1 LTPPASTA
9 DAAAAADD
17 RSARTPVGA
26 EGPAWRK
33 RVRRRRCWGRG
44 QEEERG
50 RMVKVEEMA
59 AGATGSVAMARARA
73 RRQQRAVRISGRMA
87 AAAAAFLCAG
97 EESER
102 VEDDEHSREQIRA

>member
-9 DAAAAADD
+9 DAAAAADV

-33 RVRRRRCWGRG
+33 RVRRRRCWGCE
-44 QEEERG
+44 QEKERG
-50 RMVKVEEMA
+50 RMVKVEEIA

-87 AAAAAFLCAG
+87 AAFLCAG